1 MAEFSVVG
9 LRVLCEVAARGSF
22 TAAAR
27 SLGYTQSAV
36 SRQVAGLES
45 AAGAPLFERAPRGV
59 RLTDAGSALLRH
71 AVGALDQLDAA
82 KRELTGM
89 RELATGRLRVGAFP
103 TAIAALLPRAIA
115 AFQARHAGIE
125 VSLREG
131 TTSSQLRRLP
141 AAATQLAVVV
151 ATPSRGLDDE
161 RISFDPLLEDPLLL
175 ALARTHPLARER
187 VVDLNDLAGEQWIAA
202 GTDPGDTLL
211 GVWPALDW
219 EPRVAF
225 IAREWTAKLGLV
237 AAGLGV
243 TVVPGLAATAVRED
257 IALVRVRG
265 GEPATRTIAVATRAS
280 SHQPPQTRAFADVLH
295 EVASELAVELQLR
308 LRNR

>member
-1 MAEFSVVG
+1 M
-9 LRVLCEVAARGSF
+9 
-22 TAAAR
+22 
-27 SLGYTQSAV
+27 
-36 SRQVAGLES
+36 
-45 AAGAPLFERAPRGV
+45 
-59 RLTDAGSALLRH
+59 
-71 AVGALDQLDAA
+71 
-82 KRELTGM
+82 
-89 RELATGRLRVGAFP
+89 GAFHS
-103 TAIAALLPRAIA
+103 
-115 AFQARHAGIE
+115 RHAGIE

-131 TTSSQLRRLP
+131 TTSSQLRRLSS
-141 AAATQLAVVV
+141 ATTQLAVVV
-151 ATPSRGLDDE
+151 ATPSRTLDDE
-161 RISFDPLLEDPLLL
+161 RIAFEPLLEDPLLL

-187 VVDLNDLAGEQWIAA
+187 VVDLNDLAGERWIAA
-202 GTDPGDTLL
+202 STDPGDTLL

-265 GEPATRTIAVATRAS
+265 GEPATRTIALATRAS
-280 SHQPPQTRAFADVLH
+280 SHEPPHARAFADVLH
-295 EVASELAVELQLR
+295 EVAGELAVELQLR